1 VLDHDRDDLSE
12 YAKNLAGDYAAPSHQ
27 WMLENSEWEHAVQSY
42 LACITFMD
50 HQVGRVLDALN
61 DSGKAD
67 DTIIVLFTD
76 HGFHLGEKQRWAK
89 RSLWERSTRTP
100 LIIAAPGL
108 SAGTTCTRPVG
119 LIDLYPTL
127 IELCGIAPKEGLEG
141 QSIAPLVRDP
151 ALKWD
156 RPAITTF
163 KQNNHAIR
171 SERWRYIRY
180 ADGSEELYDHAKDPH
195 EWHNLAQDPEYAN
208 VIKKH
213 AKWLPATNVPGV

>member
-1 VLDHDRDDLSE
+1 
-12 YAKNLAGDYAAPSHQ
+12 
-27 WMLENSEWEHAVQSY
+27 
-42 LACITFMD
+42 
-50 HQVGRVLDALN
+50 
-61 DSGKAD
+61 
-67 DTIIVLFTD
+67 
-76 HGFHLGEKQRWAK
+76 
-89 RSLWERSTRTP
+89 
-100 LIIAAPGL
+100 
-108 SAGTTCTRPVG
+108 VG